1 MASMI
6 DLEKSSVLRATPRC
20 FKTVRTER
28 IWITRWWAGRSAT
41 KGAFY
46 DESNRRM
53 DGWLDGR
60 RNVVLVDNRCAGG
73 GPAGCRD

>member
-1 MASMI
+1 MI
-6 DLEKSSVLRATPRC
+6 DLEKSSFLRATPRR
-20 FKTVRTER
+20 FKTVKTEI
-28 IWITRWWAGRSAT
+28 IWITRGRAGRSAR

-60 RNVVLVDNRCAGG
+60 RNVVLVDNRHTGG

>member
-1 MASMI
+1 MKAMYR
-6 DLEKSSVLRATPRC
+6 RATPRS
-20 FKTVRTER
+20 FKTVKTEI
-28 IWITRWWAGRSAT
+28 IWITRWGAGRSVT

-60 RNVVLVDNRCAGG
+60 RNVVLVDNRRTGG
-73 GPAGCRD
+73 GPAGRPD